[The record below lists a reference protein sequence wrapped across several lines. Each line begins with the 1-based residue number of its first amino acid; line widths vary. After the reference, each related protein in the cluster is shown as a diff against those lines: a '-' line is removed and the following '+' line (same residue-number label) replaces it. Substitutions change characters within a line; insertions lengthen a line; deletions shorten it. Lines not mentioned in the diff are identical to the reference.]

1 MLSPELFR
9 ETLDTANVECW
20 ERERTATLTRRN
32 ASRSHTIDH
41 RFLGTPVR
49 AFAVRLHAT
58 SCSFREIQEI
68 LRLFGVQRSHQVI
81 FQWVHRVADS
91 VPDPPEAKPK
101 RVAVDETAVKINGEW
116 SRLYAAIDLDTKLI
130 LGVDLFGRHGTD
142 SAAAFLHGLSEKH
155 DLSEAVFL
163 VDGFVYQTALAQL
176 GLSGRRDYTDR
187 NLIEKWFQTLKMGID
202 RFHNSWVGSRSSV
215 RRWCAQFAHYYNR
228 QRPHQSLD
236 DRTPAEEVAN

>member
-116 SRLYAAIDLDTKLI
+116 SWLYAAASSVQISWFHAKVSDLIQSSVVSAFALLKQFEKQTVRRFISLKI
-130 LGVDLFGRHGTD
+130 R
-142 SAAAFLHGLSEKH
+142 SAAFRFPWFL
-155 DLSEAVFL
+155 
-163 VDGFVYQTALAQL
+163 Y
-176 GLSGRRDYTDR
+176 
-187 NLIEKWFQTLKMGID
+187 LK
-202 RFHNSWVGSRSSV
+202 S
-215 RRWCAQFAHYYNR
+215 
-228 QRPHQSLD
+228 
-236 DRTPAEEVAN
+236 